1 MFKTIYLLIFLS
13 LSIGI
18 LFVLLKNHI
27 KFKKKQKMS
36 DEYHVFSMQV
46 IEWAKEIKDQN
57 KRSELLKYHITYIFT
72 SYSEEDNLK
81 CEKIP
86 EFKKYIEDNW
96 GGYIPSLKQKIRE
109 RKINSILE

>member
-1 MFKTIYLLIFLS
+1 MKI
-13 LSIGI
+13 
-18 LFVLLKNHI
+18 
-27 KFKKKQKMS
+27 
-36 DEYHVFSMQV
+36 
-46 IEWAKEIKDQN
+46 
-57 KRSELLKYHITYIFT
+57 
-72 SYSEEDNLK
+72 NLK